1 VSLVTLIVGE
11 TGKSSG
17 SRARARRPAGEGA
30 AAPRGGTLEAP
41 PPGPVQWSC
50 GWGEDGPGP
59 VTPGCDGEPDL
70 TLGLSPDDARSVQ
83 QGQLAPSVAFM
94 QGRLKTSGDNELLLR
109 VLAWT
114 ATPAFQASLAAWA
127 GGHGQLNSPA
137 APQ

>member
-11 TGKSSG
+11 TGKSSS
-17 SRARARRPAGEGA
+17 SRARSRRPAGDGA
-30 AAPRGGTLEAP
+30 AAPPGGT
-41 PPGPVQWSC
+41 PGPVQWSC
-50 GWGEDGPGP
+50 GWGKDGPGP

-70 TLGLSPDDARSVQ
+70 TLGLSPEDARSVQ
-83 QGQLAPSVAFM
+83 QGQLVPSVAFM

-114 ATPAFQASLAAWA
+114 ATTAFQTSLAAWA
-127 GGHGQLNSPA
+127 GEHGQLNSPA